1 MAPFALK
8 RTRTWQEAHMK
19 KRWTKGGGA
28 IAAAV
33 IGAAGGAGPA
43 SAQDFGWSPGVFID
57 FTIGQTWNVGLGV
70 DFRGSVLFQS
80 DSCFSQTSQSGVG
93 VYAQAVWLIHGN
105 TSRVSAGLHGGFQKR
120 RDGVAWDFEL
130 GWMWQ
135 GAVSAQPGGHGLQV
149 GLLGSQIPLDAAAR
163 FNLFN
168 DGAGWVPE
176 GHLAVGG
183 RVPGPFASDGGFCVE
198 GRPQRDGGGL
208 CMGRVFVRGGH
219 FKRRDVTSAVKRAA
233 IGVEWVEAARA
244 EAASIPAFMAL
255 ARDLTRADAP
265 QTLVTRAL
273 VAAGDEVRHARACAK
288 IAQRYLGRPVA
299 VEVPQLLVATQ
310 DSSPTALLSR
320 LAVESW
326 KDGCLGEGEA
336 AARAGTRVPLAVD
349 RLMKRS
355 LATIARE
362 EATHAGLAWDV
373 LSWATKTGGT
383 PVREAVAKAVA
394 ASGEAPTR
402 TFDSQPAARGQLSAA
417 AKAQIAEAVRSSAT
431 ERWRTTS

>member
-1 MAPFALK
+1 
-8 RTRTWQEAHMK
+8 
-19 KRWTKGGGA
+19 
-28 IAAAV
+28 
-33 IGAAGGAGPA
+33 
-43 SAQDFGWSPGVFID
+43 
-57 FTIGQTWNVGLGV
+57 
-70 DFRGSVLFQS
+70 
-80 DSCFSQTSQSGVG
+80 
-93 VYAQAVWLIHGN
+93 
-105 TSRVSAGLHGGFQKR
+105 
-120 RDGVAWDFEL
+120 
-130 GWMWQ
+130 
-135 GAVSAQPGGHGLQV
+135 
-149 GLLGSQIPLDAAAR
+149 
-163 FNLFN
+163 
-168 DGAGWVPE
+168 
-176 GHLAVGG
+176 
-183 RVPGPFASDGGFCVE
+183 
-198 GRPQRDGGGL
+198 
-208 CMGRVFVRGGH
+208 MGRVFVRGGH